1 MKKIIIIF
9 SILVAMSNNL
19 LAQSGCSYA
28 CTYNV
33 GEKYYVHSDV
43 ANVRTLPDIDSEISF
58 KLSAGQ
64 EVIIISYNN
73 EHLDWYFIKTTDGRK
88 REGWIWSETLSCK
101 QLRIENTKF
110 VFGIDKVSED
120 MCIFTIKVIENGKIV
135 DRKRFGETIFGDYI
149 DADFYSARIIDSVR
163 LENVKCIV
171 HLLLIANGCSHSGG
185 GDFYFA
191 WLDEKKKLIKLPEI
205 FSYLADSESLYI
217 PTENN
222 GGIPN
227 VLVKVTK
234 NGVGEPIWDTEIG
247 NKWEKY
253 EYKSELF
260 KWDGEK
266 LIEINKKK

>member
-9 SILVAMSNNL
+9 AILATMSNNL
-19 LAQSGCSYA
+19 LAQCFYER
-28 CTYNV
+28 THDV
-33 GEKYYVHSDV
+33 GEKYYVHADV
-43 ANVRTLPDIDSEISF
+43 ANVRTSPSIDSEISF

-73 EHLDWYFIKTTDGRK
+73 EYLDWYFIKTTDGKK

-110 VFGIDKVSED
+110 VFGMDKVSED
-120 MCIFTIKVIENGKIV
+120 KCTLTIKAIENGKIV
-135 DRKRFGETIFGDYI
+135 DRKSFLGKDYI

-171 HLLLIANGCSHSGG
+171 HLSLITNGCSHSGVA
-185 GDFYFA
+185 DFYFA
-191 WLDEKKKLIKLPEI
+191 WLDEKKKLVKLPEMS
-205 FSYLADSESLYI
+205 SYLADSESLYI
-217 PTENN
+217 PTEDNN
-222 GGIPN
+222 GIHN
-227 VLVKVTK
+227 VLVKVTE
-234 NGVGEPIWDTEIG
+234 NGIGELIREPIRNFETKDKYEG
-247 NKWEKY
+247 Y

>member
-9 SILVAMSNNL
+9 AILATMSNNL
-19 LAQSGCSYA
+19 LAQCFYER
-28 CTYNV
+28 THDV

-43 ANVRTLPDIDSEISF
+43 ANVRTSPDIDSEIKF

-64 EVIIISYNN
+64 EVMIISY
-73 EHLDWYFIKTTDGRK
+73 EEDSGRWFFIKTTDEKK

-101 QLRIENTKF
+101 QLQVENTKF
-110 VFGIDKVSED
+110 VFGTDKAPED
-120 MCIFTIKVIENGKIV
+120 KCIFTIKVVENGKIV
-135 DRKRFGETIFGDYI
+135 DRKSFGDDIFGGYI
-149 DADFYSARIIDSVR
+149 DADFYSARIIDGVR

-191 WLDEKKKLIKLPEI
+191 WLDEKKELVKLPEI
-205 FSYLADSESLYI
+205 FSFLADSESLYI

-227 VLVKVTK
+227 VLVKITE
-234 NGVGEPIWDTEIG
+234 NCIGEPTWDTDNG
-247 NKWEKY
+247 YNKWEKS

-260 KWDGEK
+260 KWNGEK
-266 LIEINKKK
+266 FIEIDKKE